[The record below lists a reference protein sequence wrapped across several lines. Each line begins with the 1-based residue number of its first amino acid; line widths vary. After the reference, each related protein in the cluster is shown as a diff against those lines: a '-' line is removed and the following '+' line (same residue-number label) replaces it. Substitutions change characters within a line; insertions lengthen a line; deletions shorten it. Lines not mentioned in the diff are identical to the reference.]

1 MSHFA
6 ATAAAATATAT
17 ATNATAKKQAE
28 SHPFETLLKMKSPP
42 LPAPKPPSKCPL
54 FCCFYAEFDIKVGP
68 IICFQSPNN
77 FMDHDINIST
87 ENIHDVLAKTFE
99 SFESEQGSTA
109 DADPTP
115 KSSGEPT
122 NAKADSNTAEGPDGG
137 LSIFDS
143 TSEYIITGS
152 ELTGK
157 IITLST
163 HAWHVMTRPT
173 LISDER
179 YERNALLFSVGIVL
193 RRAADP
199 RPFRPLISKLA
210 LTLRSMEIESRFL
223 SDPSL
228 RKQVQPLLERI
239 LVSLNSSDWEC
250 NLLLSRSNALNLKL
264 FHPPKP
270 ETSPVHDYDVPLLLR
285 REGQLQMV
293 RTVE

>member
-6 ATAAAATATAT
+6 TATAS
-17 ATNATAKKQAE
+17 NATAEKQCE
-28 SHPFETLLKMKSPP
+28 GHPFETLLKMKSPP

-68 IICFQSPNN
+68 IISFQSPKN

-99 SFESEQGSTA
+99 SFDTEQDDYSTA

-115 KSSGEPT
+115 NSSGEPT
-122 NAKADSNTAEGPDGG
+122 NAKTDSTTTEGPDGG

-270 ETSPVHDYDVPLLLR
+270 ETSPVHDYDVPILLR

-293 RTVE
+293 RTTTVG